1 MLYNTMSF
9 AKCTIFN
16 CLIFQ
21 RISPKLMPSKSQFS
35 MTNKFGN
42 VAKKKK
48 KKGKGRGWDSQKK
61 AAVKIFSTK
70 VSM

>member
-1 MLYNTMSF
+1 
-9 AKCTIFN
+9 
-16 CLIFQ
+16 
-21 RISPKLMPSKSQFS
+21 

-70 VSM
+70 VSMQIGVIHRM